1 MRRIHRTGLL
11 IAALVMAQQGQAQTP
26 NPEDAKPCNEAEVMM
41 MIGPNS
47 KATDLLLACAQVPD
61 QTPFKIAKSRFRRFQ
76 LLQAM
81 QQNALAEAE
90 LVALTTPPLSEK
102 DVFTGTASGNIL
114 FGGKR
119 SIGATQIAL
128 LGARASYRVFEKD
141 LAAGVPL
148 ADKAIALAGHDPAF
162 VFDVA
167 AAYAAKA
174 KAAYLQQNTT
184 EIVANSVRAYLR
196 GVEDPWIS
204 DIIKQLPADTQAALQ
219 AQRTALRNGAGSYA
233 FAISPQAQT
242 SDKIET
248 AKRVVAEGIVA
259 LKALEDFEQNQLG
272 LR

>member
-1 MRRIHRTGLL
+1 
-11 IAALVMAQQGQAQTP
+11 MARP
-26 NPEDAKPCNEAEVMM
+26 
-41 MIGPNS
+41 
-47 KATDLLLACAQVPD
+47 
-61 QTPFKIAKSRFRRFQ
+61 
-76 LLQAM
+76 
-81 QQNALAEAE
+81 
-90 LVALTTPPLSEK
+90 
-102 DVFTGTASGNIL
+102 
-114 FGGKR
+114 
-119 SIGATQIAL
+119 QIAL

-174 KAAYLQQNTT
+174 KAAYLQQDPT

-219 AQRTALRNGAGSYA
+219 AQRTALRNGAGAYA

-248 AKRVVAEGIVA
+248 AKRAVAEGNCG
-259 LKALEDFEQNQLG
+259 LEGIRGFRAKTSSGYVSFLAPHMMGVGNRHGQGIGGIRSGQSEA
-272 LR
+272 R

>member
-1 MRRIHRTGLL
+1 
-11 IAALVMAQQGQAQTP
+11 
-26 NPEDAKPCNEAEVMM
+26 
-41 MIGPNS
+41 
-47 KATDLLLACAQVPD
+47 
-61 QTPFKIAKSRFRRFQ
+61 
-76 LLQAM
+76 
-81 QQNALAEAE
+81 
-90 LVALTTPPLSEK
+90 
-102 DVFTGTASGNIL
+102 
-114 FGGKR
+114 
-119 SIGATQIAL
+119 
-128 LGARASYRVFEKD
+128 
-141 LAAGVPL
+141 L

-219 AQRTALRNGAGSYA
+219 SQRTALRNGAGSYA